1 MSGFLQRLVS
11 RAQGDTPRV
20 HSAYGLPFAPVP
32 EMAAAAAPIEAGEG
46 DLGLALEA
54 GPPGARPDSNT
65 TQDRGIGGEGPT
77 GTVRMPPPAPSHG
90 PAAAPASTR
99 VGPEPMAPQERPRPD
114 ESAPPPPA
122 ADRSSTEPALP
133 ELAAAGFDERI
144 DPPADRGS
152 EPQGP
157 LDLAAIAQQLP
168 PLLAVDA
175 TGPPWQQPQPPAA
188 DTCGLERNRNGHA
201 VEETTEVHVHIGRID
216 VTAAPELAAP
226 RVVAGPQQR
235 ITTLEDY
242 LAGRKGAGR

>member
-32 EMAAAAAPIEAGEG
+32 EMAAAAAPTEAAEG
-46 DLGLALEA
+46 TLGLALEA
-54 GPPGARPDSNT
+54 GPPAARPAINT
-65 TQDRGIGGEGPT
+65 SQDRYIGGDGPT
-77 GTVRMPPPAPSHG
+77 GTGRMPPPAPSHG
-90 PAAAPASTR
+90 PAAAPGSAGL
-99 VGPEPMAPQERPRPD
+99 GPEPVATPERAGRD
-114 ESAPPPPA
+114 GDLPPPA
-122 ADRSSTEPALP
+122 ADRSSADRARP
-133 ELAAAGFDERI
+133 ERAAAALDEPI
-144 DPPADRGS
+144 VPPADHGS

-157 LDLAAIAQQLP
+157 LDLAAIAQQLA

-188 DTCGLERNRNGHA
+188 DTRGLERNRNGRA
-201 VEETTEVHVHIGRID
+201 MEETTEVHVHIGRID
-216 VTAAPELAAP
+216 VTAAPEPAAP
-226 RVVAGPQQR
+226 RVAAAPPQR

>member
-20 HSAYGLPFAPVP
+20 HSAHGLPFAPVP
-32 EMAAAAAPIEAGEG
+32 EMAAAAAPIDAAEG
-46 DLGLALEA
+46 ALGLALEP

-65 TQDRGIGGEGPT
+65 SQGRRIGREGST
-77 GTVRMPPPAPSHG
+77 GTDRMPPPEPSHRPG
-90 PAAAPASTR
+90 AAPASTR
-99 VGPEPMAPQERPRPD
+99 VGPGPVAPLEKPGPD
-114 ESAPPPPA
+114 GAIPPPA
-122 ADRSSTEPALP
+122 ADRSSTERALP
-133 ELAAAGFDERI
+133 ELAATALEERI
-144 DPPADRGS
+144 VPSGDHGS

-157 LDLAAIAQQLP
+157 LDLAAIAQQLA

-175 TGPPWQQPQPPAA
+175 TGPSWQQPQPPAA
-188 DTCGLERNRNGHA
+188 DTHGLERNRNGQA

-216 VTAAPELAAP
+216 VTAAPEPAAP
-226 RVVAGPQQR
+226 RVAGAPQQR

>member
-32 EMAAAAAPIEAGEG
+32 EMAAAAAPIDTAEG
-46 DLGLALEA
+46 ALGLALEA
-54 GPPGARPDSNT
+54 GPPAARPATNAG
-65 TQDRGIGGEGPT
+65 QGRGIGGEGPT
-77 GTVRMPPPAPSHG
+77 GTGRMPPPAPSHRPG
-90 PAAAPASTR
+90 AAPAS
-99 VGPEPMAPQERPRPD
+99 VGVGLQLMAPQERPRPD
-114 ESAPPPPA
+114 EAAPPPA
-122 ADRSSTEPALP
+122 ADRSSADRALP
-133 ELAAAGFDERI
+133 ERAATAFDERI
-144 DPPADRGS
+144 EPPADQGI

-157 LDLAAIAQQLP
+157 LDLAAIAQQLA

-175 TGPPWQQPQPPAA
+175 TGPSWQQPQPPAA
-188 DTCGLERNRNGHA
+188 DTRGLGRSRNGHS

-216 VTAAPELAAP
+216 VTAAPEPAAP
-226 RVVAGPQQR
+226 RVAAAPQQR